1 MAVIEKKNNEESE
14 QNTKPT
20 LLYIDDEAHNLV
32 SFKAVFRRDFIVET
46 ALSVDEAKPLLTDP
60 NLCIIVSDQR
70 MPGTTGV
77 EFFSKI
83 KESHPNPIRIL
94 LTGYSDIEA
103 VIDAI
108 NKGEV
113 YRYLTKPWDENFM
126 KSVLSQALEI
136 YNLRKENKQLV
147 ADLKRANEQLE
158 FYLRQKLLS

>member
-1 MAVIEKKNNEESE
+1 MADNEKKND
-14 QNTKPT
+14 QGVDQVVKPT
-20 LLYIDDEAHNLV
+20 LLYIDDEPHNLV
-32 SFKAVFRRDFIVET
+32 SFKAVFRRDFVVKT
-46 ALSVDEAKPLLTDP
+46 AISVDEAKPFLPDP

-77 EFFSKI
+77 EFFAKI
-83 KESHPNPIRIL
+83 KESHPHPIRIL

-113 YRYLTKPWDENFM
+113 YRYLTKPWDESFM
-126 KSVLSQALEI
+126 KSVLNQAMEI